1 MTAVLFAYADVVQ
14 EWNCSE
20 WRQHTPSNGLN
31 AAGHRGRMLPL
42 GDFMQYGHPV
52 IQQFVSEFDVIVVQ
66 RNLFEPQVW
75 AACDYWRALDKLVCA
90 DLDDDYPR
98 LTPQNPAHMFWIK
111 DASGLERR
119 TGLPPVKAL
128 EEGLRHV
135 DALIAPS
142 RTLLADWADV
152 VPGMYF
158 PNLAHGPWYESIEQ
172 KPLPGAE
179 EPVVIGWGGSVSHF
193 DSWWFSGMMD
203 AALSLMAAYP
213 FVQFKV
219 CGNDW
224 RLLSELRRRWPAGR
238 WVHQPGVPP
247 DQWPQ
252 VVASFDIG
260 LAPLCGPGFPQ
271 GQAYDQRRSSL
282 KAVEYLLCGVP
293 WLASPGPVYE
303 ELAGQGG
310 ECVAEDTPQAWHAA
324 VAAFVEDL
332 PACKAAS
339 KELMSWA
346 WDTLVME
353 NRANDFVVQ
362 LQKMAAEKHSRR
374 GIRLP
379 DVIYV
384 ADMLK
389 AEEIVGEKTG
399 EETEAVPA

>member
-1 MTAVLFAYADVVQ
+1 MTAVLFAYADGVQ

-172 KPLPGAE
+172 KPLPGAAAS
-179 EPVVIGWGGSVSHF
+179 VICRPPPGLPRSGGGFASSPLCPACGP
-193 DSWWFSGMMD
+193 DPPRSRPSGC
-203 AALSLMAAYP
+203 P
-213 FVQFKV
+213 
-219 CGNDW
+219 CGP
-224 RLLSELRRRWPAGR
+224 LPAG
-238 WVHQPGVPP
+238 GC
-247 DQWPQ
+247 
-252 VVASFDIG
+252 AI
-260 LAPLCGPGFPQ
+260 
-271 GQAYDQRRSSL
+271 RR
-282 KAVEYLLCGVP
+282 
-293 WLASPGPVYE
+293 
-303 ELAGQGG
+303 
-310 ECVAEDTPQAWHAA
+310 
-324 VAAFVEDL
+324 
-332 PACKAAS
+332 
-339 KELMSWA
+339 
-346 WDTLVME
+346 
-353 NRANDFVVQ
+353 
-362 LQKMAAEKHSRR
+362 
-374 GIRLP
+374 
-379 DVIYV
+379 
-384 ADMLK
+384 
-389 AEEIVGEKTG
+389 
-399 EETEAVPA
+399 